1 MRENK
6 GNLAEVLILK
16 TKVIREKLCHVYQFF
31 VNIIILCIAFHP
43 PLSFSQKREF
53 GHPAFPYKLASLQIP
68 VLECTDSSTAQRQG
82 SPYILALAPKWSL
95 SPSESSSSSRVQTQH
110 CKLDPHPCFHHNKA
124 IMFRLHPPTPI
135 HPHLLS
141 GGKANREGQME
152 TDKNTMMKTHQVR
165 ASHLMDHWK
174 LRSCIKLEAV
184 NFLKDPKICIS
195 NDWINP
201 HYPQSSLIPHV
212 LIATYAPV
220 KSKS

>member
-110 CKLDPHPCFHHNKA
+110 CKLDPHPCFHRNKA

-141 GGKANREGQME
+141 RGKANREGQME

-165 ASHLMDHWK
+165 ASTPWTTG
-174 LRSCIKLEAV
+174 
-184 NFLKDPKICIS
+184 N
-195 NDWINP
+195 
-201 HYPQSSLIPHV
+201 
-212 LIATYAPV
+212 
-220 KSKS
+220 